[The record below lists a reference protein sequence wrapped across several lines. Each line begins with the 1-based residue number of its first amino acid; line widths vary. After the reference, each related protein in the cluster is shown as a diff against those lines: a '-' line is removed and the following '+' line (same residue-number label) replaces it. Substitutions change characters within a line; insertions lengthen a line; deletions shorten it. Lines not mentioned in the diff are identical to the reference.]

1 MWLQCCHTATHCR
14 RGMIS
19 ISGDRPAGHYRF
31 DSLVAT
37 EADKQVR
44 EYGMMTLVTQHKQNF
59 DFSRD
64 QDR

>member
-1 MWLQCCHTATHCR
+1 
-14 RGMIS
+14 MIS

-44 EYGMMTLVTQHKQNF
+44 EYGMMPLVTQHKQNF

-64 QDR
+64 QGC